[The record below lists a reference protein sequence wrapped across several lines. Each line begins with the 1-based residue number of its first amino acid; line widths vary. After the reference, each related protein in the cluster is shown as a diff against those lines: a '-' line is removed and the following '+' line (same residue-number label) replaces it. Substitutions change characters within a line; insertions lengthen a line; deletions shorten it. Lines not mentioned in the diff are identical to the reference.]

1 VYSICIHIGICV
13 LKSGGPVI
21 PPLPYILIPL
31 LNNTHPRISLKYR
44 IIHGPSPRP
53 PNSGGWESGPPQ
65 PQPPVDAYMSIHY
78 RLVGL
83 LLGHLRRSATLVSF
97 SFNKGSSSKN
107 GCIPHCKLQYTATYS
122 YPAVWHSKTLPRIH
136 FLWLPM

>member
-1 VYSICIHIGICV
+1 MYSHRHLCFEIWGSCH
-13 LKSGGPVI
+13 PF
-21 PPLPYILIPL
+21 PPL
-31 LNNTHPRISLKYR
+31 HPHPFIKQHSHRRISLNIASYTAHPPDLQILGVGSR
-44 IIHGPSPRP
+44 DPR
-53 PNSGGWESGPPQ
+53 NRNTT
-65 PQPPVDAYMSIHY
+65 VDAYMSIHY
-78 RLVGL
+78 RSVGL